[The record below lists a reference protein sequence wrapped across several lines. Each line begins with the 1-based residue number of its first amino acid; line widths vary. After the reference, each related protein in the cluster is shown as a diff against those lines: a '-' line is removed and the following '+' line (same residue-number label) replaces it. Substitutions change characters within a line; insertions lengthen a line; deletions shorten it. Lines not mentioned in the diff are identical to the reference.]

1 MGYLHLNKRF
11 DARENFWIAARGG
24 EIWRFFKRYPVDHA
38 TIWTALYQLTGELN
52 QKDQMPGG
60 LCRGGMGGF
69 GIDWW
74 RLTYGR
80 SYIYIL
86 ILTML
91 RDTIC
96 FSFNTLIHILW
107 CILFFSGS
115 CVALERRILLGF
127 WSHVYQ
133 NLASLQDL
141 HKHTYASRCKCIKF

>member
-11 DARENFWIAARGG
+11 DARENLAARGG

-52 QKDQMPGG
+52 QKDQMPG
-60 LCRGGMGGF
+60 RGG
-69 GIDWW
+69 
-74 RLTYGR
+74 LPGR
-80 SYIYIL
+80 HGRFWNWLVTTNLRTVLYIYIL
-86 ILTML
+86 ILTKL